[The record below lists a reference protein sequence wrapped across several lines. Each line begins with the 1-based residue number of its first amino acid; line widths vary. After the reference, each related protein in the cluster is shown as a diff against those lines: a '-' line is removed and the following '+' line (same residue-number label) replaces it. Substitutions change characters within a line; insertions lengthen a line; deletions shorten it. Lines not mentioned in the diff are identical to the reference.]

1 MSQVWLRVL
10 YNSLV
15 AVNVL
20 NFHTH
25 THTLF
30 LTTIVKKHFCYK
42 RNHMKLLDTLIVL
55 LYLSIN
61 N

>member
-25 THTLF
+25 TF
-30 LTTIVKKHFCYK
+30 FDNYSKKHFCYK
-42 RNHMKLLDTLIVL
+42 RDHMKLLDMLIVL

>member
-25 THTLF
+25 TFF
-30 LTTIVKKHFCYK
+30 LTTIVKNIFAIKE
-42 RNHMKLLDTLIVL
+42 I
-55 LYLSIN
+55 I
-61 N
+61 